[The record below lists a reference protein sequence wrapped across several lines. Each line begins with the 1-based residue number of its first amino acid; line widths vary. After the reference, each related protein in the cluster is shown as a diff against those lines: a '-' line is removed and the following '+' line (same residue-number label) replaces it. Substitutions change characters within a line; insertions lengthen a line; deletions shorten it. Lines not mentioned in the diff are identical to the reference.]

1 MEVLGQR
8 LDRIEDKLDKLADAM
23 VAMARAEEKLEALQ
37 NEHNKMYERV
47 NRLSAKLDDIESGVQ
62 ENSNTVKVINK
73 LFWVAIIAASGAIA
87 ANIWDV
93 KGEKNGSF

>member
-8 LDRIEDKLDKLADAM
+8 LDRIEDKLDNLADAM

-62 ENSNTVKVINK
+62 ENSKTVQVINK
-73 LFWVAIIAASGAIA
+73 LFWVAIVAASGAIA
-87 ANIWDV
+87 ANIWM
-93 KGEKNGSF
+93 

>member
-8 LDRIEDKLDKLADAM
+8 LDPIEDKLDKLADAM

-62 ENSNTVKVINK
+62 ENSKTVQVINK
-73 LFWVAIIAASGAIA
+73 LFWVAIVAASGAIA
-87 ANIWDV
+87 ANIWM
-93 KGEKNGSF
+93 

>member
-8 LDRIEDKLDKLADAM
+8 LDRIDDKFDKLADAM

-62 ENSNTVKVINK
+62 ENSKTVQVINK
-73 LFWVAIIAASGAIA
+73 LFWVAIVAASGAIA
-87 ANIWDV
+87 ANIWM
-93 KGEKNGSF
+93 

>member
-87 ANIWDV
+87 ANIWM
-93 KGEKNGSF
+93 

>member
-62 ENSNTVKVINK
+62 ENSNTVRVINK

-87 ANIWDV
+87 ANIWM
-93 KGEKNGSF
+93 

>member
-47 NRLSAKLDDIESGVQ
+47 NRLSAKLDDIECGVQ

-87 ANIWDV
+87 ANIWM
-93 KGEKNGSF
+93 

>member
-47 NRLSAKLDDIESGVQ
+47 NRLSAKLDDIENGVQ

-87 ANIWDV
+87 ANIWM
-93 KGEKNGSF
+93 

>member
-47 NRLSAKLDDIESGVQ
+47 NRLSMKLDDIESGVQ
-62 ENSNTVKVINK
+62 ENSNTVRVINK

-87 ANIWDV
+87 ANIWM
-93 KGEKNGSF
+93 

>member
-8 LDRIEDKLDKLADAM
+8 LDLIEDNLDKLADAM

-62 ENSNTVKVINK
+62 ENSKTVQVINK

-87 ANIWDV
+87 ANIWM
-93 KGEKNGSF
+93 

>member
-23 VAMARAEEKLEALQ
+23 ITMARAEEKLEALQ

-47 NRLSAKLDDIESGVQ
+47 NRLSAKLDDIESGVL
-62 ENSNTVKVINK
+62 ENSNTVRVINK

-87 ANIWDV
+87 ANIWM
-93 KGEKNGSF
+93 

>member
-47 NRLSAKLDDIESGVQ
+47 NRLSAKLDDIENGVQ
-62 ENSNTVKVINK
+62 ENSKTVQVINK
-73 LFWVAIIAASGAIA
+73 LFWVAIVAASGAIA
-87 ANIWDV
+87 ANICM
-93 KGEKNGSF
+93 

>member
-73 LFWVAIIAASGAIA
+73 LFWVAIVAASGAIA
-87 ANIWDV
+87 ANIWM
-93 KGEKNGSF
+93 

>member
-23 VAMARAEEKLEALQ
+23 VAMARAEEKLESLQ

-47 NRLSAKLDDIESGVQ
+47 NRLSVKLDDIENGVQ
-62 ENSNTVKVINK
+62 ENSKTVQVINK
-73 LFWVAIIAASGAIA
+73 LFWVAIVAASGAIA
-87 ANIWDV
+87 ANIWM
-93 KGEKNGSF
+93 

>member
-23 VAMARAEEKLEALQ
+23 VAMARAEEKLESLQ

-87 ANIWDV
+87 ANIWM
-93 KGEKNGSF
+93 

>member
-47 NRLSAKLDDIESGVQ
+47 NRLSVKLDDIENGVQ
-62 ENSNTVKVINK
+62 ENSKTVQVINK

-87 ANIWDV
+87 ANIWM
-93 KGEKNGSF
+93 

>member
-1 MEVLGQR
+1 MTEIDKRLG
-8 LDRIEDKLDKLADAM
+8 RIELKLDKLADAM
-23 VAMARAEEKLEALQ
+23 VAMARAEEKLDALK
-37 NEHNKMYERV
+37 NEHDKMYERV

-87 ANIWDV
+87 ANIWM
-93 KGEKNGSF
+93 

>member
-1 MEVLGQR
+1 
-8 LDRIEDKLDKLADAM
+8 M

-62 ENSNTVKVINK
+62 ENSKTVQVINK
-73 LFWVAIIAASGAIA
+73 LFWVAIVAASGAIA
-87 ANIWDV
+87 ANIWM
-93 KGEKNGSF
+93 

>member
-1 MEVLGQR
+1 MNVLGQR
-8 LDRIEDKLDKLADAM
+8 LDRIENKLEQIADAM
-23 VAMARAEEKLEALQ
+23 ISMARAEEKLEALQ

-47 NRLSAKLDDIESGVQ
+47 NRLSSKLDDIEHGVQ

-87 ANIWDV
+87 ANIWM
-93 KGEKNGSF
+93 

>member
-47 NRLSAKLDDIESGVQ
+47 NRLSMKLDDIENGVQ
-62 ENSNTVKVINK
+62 ENSKTVQVINK
-73 LFWVAIIAASGAIA
+73 LFWVAIVAASGAIA
-87 ANIWDV
+87 ANIWM
-93 KGEKNGSF
+93 

>member
-47 NRLSAKLDDIESGVQ
+47 NRLSAKLDDIETGVQ

-87 ANIWDV
+87 ANIWM
-93 KGEKNGSF
+93 

>member
-8 LDRIEDKLDKLADAM
+8 LDRIEDKLDRLADAM

-47 NRLSAKLDDIESGVQ
+47 NRLSIKLDDIESGVQ

-87 ANIWDV
+87 ANIWM
-93 KGEKNGSF
+93 

>member
-1 MEVLGQR
+1 MVVLGQR

-47 NRLSAKLDDIESGVQ
+47 NRLSVKLDDIENGVQ
-62 ENSNTVKVINK
+62 ENSKTVQVINK
-73 LFWVAIIAASGAIA
+73 LFWVAIVAASGAIA
-87 ANIWDV
+87 ANIWM
-93 KGEKNGSF
+93 

>member
-8 LDRIEDKLDKLADAM
+8 LDRIEDKLDRLADAM
-23 VAMARAEEKLEALQ
+23 VAMARAEEKLESLQ

-87 ANIWDV
+87 ANIWM
-93 KGEKNGSF
+93 

>member
-37 NEHNKMYERV
+37 NEHNTMYERV
-47 NRLSAKLDDIESGVQ
+47 NRSSAKLDDIENGVQ

-87 ANIWDV
+87 ANIWM
-93 KGEKNGSF
+93 

>member
-8 LDRIEDKLDKLADAM
+8 LDRIEDKLDRLADAM
-23 VAMARAEEKLEALQ
+23 VAMARAEEKLDALQ

-47 NRLSAKLDDIESGVQ
+47 NRLSTKLDDVESGVQ

-87 ANIWDV
+87 ANIWM
-93 KGEKNGSF
+93 

>member
-8 LDRIEDKLDKLADAM
+8 LDRIESKLDKLADAM
-23 VAMARAEEKLEALQ
+23 IAMARAEEKLEALQ

-47 NRLSAKLDDIESGVQ
+47 NRLSVKLDDIETGVQ

-87 ANIWDV
+87 ANIWM
-93 KGEKNGSF
+93 

>member
-47 NRLSAKLDDIESGVQ
+47 NRLSIKLDDIESGVQ

-87 ANIWDV
+87 ANIWM
-93 KGEKNGSF
+93 